1 MTSAYVQRK
10 IWEASLTSPPRSAA
24 RQEMRG
30 GKKVISADQ
39 FLAQMGVTF

>member
-1 MTSAYVQRK
+1 MTEAYFQRK
-10 IWEASLTSPPRSAA
+10 VWEASLTSHSRSAA